1 MNIIRVSFDLALGYD
16 NPPCF
21 TFTLTFVFFVFFFSS
36 FPLVL
41 ISLTLTELDDQEF
54 LLHFAINYQ
63 LLAMHI
69 V

>member
-1 MNIIRVSFDLALGYD
+1 MCPLILLWDMTILLVLLLLSRL
-16 NPPCF
+16 
-21 TFTLTFVFFVFFFSS
+21 FVFFFFSS

-54 LLHFAINYQ
+54 VLHFAINYQ